1 MDSVGAL
8 ENDSNPLFKVLQ
20 IQCSIALIAM
30 VPLFFVKVGVAL
42 AIFLAMAVVAI
53 PGLYTLAISSL
64 PMEKQ
69 ATGIAKVLKA
79 ELGKYAITV
88 MLFILIFSV
97 VENLEVVVFFVSV
110 LALHMSAL
118 LVPVVLRLRKS

>member
-1 MDSVGAL
+1 MDSVGVLA
-8 ENDSNPLFKVLQ
+8 NNSNPLFKVLQ
-20 IQCSIALIAM
+20 IQCFIALIAI
-30 VPLFFVKVGVAL
+30 VPLFFTKVGAAL
-42 AIFLAMAVVAI
+42 AVLLAMVVVAI

-64 PMEKQ
+64 PLEKQ
-69 ATGIAKVLKA
+69 ATGIARILKA

-88 MLFILIFSV
+88 MLFILIFSA

-118 LVPVVLRLRKS
+118 LVPFVLRSGKP

>member
-1 MDSVGAL
+1 
-8 ENDSNPLFKVLQ
+8 SNPLFKVLQ
-20 IQCSIALIAM
+20 IQFSIALIAI
-30 VPLFFVKVGVAL
+30 VPLFFIKAGAAL
-42 AIFLAMAVVAI
+42 AVFLAMAVVAI

-69 ATGIAKVLKA
+69 AAGMARVLKA

-88 MLFILIFSV
+88 MLFILIFSL

-118 LVPVVLRLRKS
+118 LVPFVLRSGRD